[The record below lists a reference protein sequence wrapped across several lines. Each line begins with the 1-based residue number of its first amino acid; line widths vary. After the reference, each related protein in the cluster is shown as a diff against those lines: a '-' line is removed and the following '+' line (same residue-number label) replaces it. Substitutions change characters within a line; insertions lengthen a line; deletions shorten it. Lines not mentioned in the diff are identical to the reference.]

1 MKYGAAIGFVSGIVL
16 TLPTFIKTR
25 SKLVLLAGGL
35 TSAAFFGMLVTV
47 STIMGQLDELEGRD
61 LSLYMLGTLRPDSL
75 ALEYTPV
82 WATAAITR
90 ND

>member
-16 TLPTFIKTR
+16 TIPTFIKTR

-47 STIMGQLDELEGRD
+47 STVMGQLEGLEGKEPRK
-61 LSLYMLGTLRPDSL
+61 YEVATGE
-75 ALEYTPV
+75 AGAECLEYRPV
-82 WATAAITR
+82 WAAV
-90 ND
+90 NYK